1 MTSRRR
7 FVQIGMV
14 AALAPLNAI
23 AQSGKVKVGILSPRP
38 LSSSYLTPTLVR
50 RLAELGYR
58 QGEGAILE
66 YRSADDDV
74 GRFPSLARELIA
86 GKCDIIFAVGPYQAV
101 NALREAR
108 TSIPVVFYANEYDPV
123 AKGIVKTLS
132 RPEANFTGVYV
143 SQDALVAKRLQLMR
157 ETIPS
162 VRHFFTLADA
172 FSHEQLGVARK
183 AAAAVNARL
192 TAVEFKA
199 PPYDFAA
206 AFEVGRKAKVDA
218 FLMLSSPAF
227 ATQFDSCLVHIEKN
241 RLPGIGSAVFSEK
254 GLLLG
259 YGPHPTRGVR
269 RVAELGAKILKGAK
283 PAEIPVEQDDDFE
296 LIVNA
301 RAAKALGVK
310 LPESIRAR
318 AIRVVS

>member
-1 MTSRRR
+1 MINRRR
-7 FVQIGMV
+7 FIQLCALGGV
-14 AALAPLNAI
+14 APRVF
-23 AQSGKVKVGILSPRP
+23 AQPGKVKVGILSPRP
-38 LSSSYLTPTLVR
+38 LAVSFLTPTLLR

-58 QGEGAILE
+58 QGETMILE

-74 GRFPSLARELIA
+74 RRFAGLARELIA
-86 GKCDIIFAVGPYQAV
+86 AKCDIIFAVGPYQAV
-101 NALREAR
+101 NSLREAR

-123 AKGIVKTLS
+123 AKGFVKTLS
-132 RPEANFTGVYV
+132 RPEGNFTGMYV
-143 SQDALVAKRLQLMR
+143 PQDALVAKRLQLLR

-162 VRHFFTLADA
+162 VGHFFTLSDD
-172 FSHEQLGVARK
+172 FSREQLDAARK
-183 AAAAVNARL
+183 AAASMKVRL
-192 TAVEFKA
+192 TAAEFKQ

-206 AFEVGRKAKVDA
+206 AFEVGRKARVDA

-227 ATQFDSCLVHIEKN
+227 ATHFDTCFAHIEKN
-241 RLPGIGSAVFSEK
+241 RLPGVGNAVFSEK

-259 YGPHPTRGVR
+259 YGPHPTNGLR
-269 RVAELGAKILKGAK
+269 RVADQGAKILKGAQ
-283 PAEIPVEQDDDFE
+283 PGEIPVEQDDDFE

>member
-1 MTSRRR
+1 MISRRDL
-7 FVQIGMV
+7 IIAG
-14 AALAPLNAI
+14 ALGAVTPRAF
-23 AQSGKVKVGILSPRP
+23 AQPRKVRVGILSPRP
-38 LSSSYLTPTLVR
+38 LNSSFLTPTLVR
-50 RLAELGYR
+50 GLGELGYR
-58 QGEGAILE
+58 QGETMILE

-74 GRFPSLARELIA
+74 ARFSGLARELIA
-86 GKCDIIFAVGPYQAV
+86 AKCDIIFAVGPYQAV

-108 TSIPVVFYANEYDPV
+108 TSIPVIFYANEYDPV
-123 AKGIVKTLS
+123 AKGIVQTLR
-132 RPEANFTGVYV
+132 RPEGNFTGVYV
-143 SQDALVAKRLQLMR
+143 SQDALVAKRLEIMR

-162 VRHFFTLADA
+162 VRHFFCLSDP
-172 FSHEQLGVARK
+172 FSHEQLAVARK
-183 AAAAVNARL
+183 AAAAIQARL
-192 TAVEFKA
+192 TAVEFKGL
-199 PPYDFAA
+199 PYDFAG

-227 ATQFDSCLVHIEKN
+227 ATHFDTCLLHIEKG

-259 YGPHPTRGVR
+259 YGPHPTKGVR
-269 RVAELGAKILKGAK
+269 RVAALGAKILKGAK
-283 PAEIPVEQDDDFE
+283 PAEVPVEQDDDFE